1 MAYYRDSVTQ
11 KSWLFL
17 QELRRKFHFVLI
29 GGWAIWLYTR
39 QLKSKDIDI
48 VVELSELDKLK
59 TTYDLTK
66 NERLKKYEIKQ
77 GEVDVDI
84 YVPFYSTPGVA
95 AEQIL
100 KNVVEIESF
109 KIPSR
114 ELLLVLKTVAWKSRR
129 MSAKGRKDLIDIVSL
144 LATGKLAAGKLN
156 DLFTEGP
163 LRMAKEALIEELKTA
178 TDIGELSL
186 NQHQVARAKK
196 DWFKILNPET

>member
-1 MAYYRDSVTQ
+1 MAYYRDFVTQ

-17 QELRRKFHFVLI
+17 QELRRKFSFVLI
-29 GGWAIWLYTR
+29 GGWAVWLYTK

-48 VVELSELDKLK
+48 VTELSELDKLK

-77 GEVDVDI
+77 GEVDIDI
-84 YVPFYSTPGVA
+84 YVPFYSNPGVA

-100 KNVVEIESF
+100 KDAVLIESL
-109 KIPSR
+109 KVPSR
-114 ELLLVLKTVAWKSRR
+114 ELLLILKTVAWKSRR
-129 MSAKGRKDLIDIVSL
+129 MSTKGRKDLIDIVSL
-144 LATGKLAAGKLN
+144 LETGKLAAGKLN

-178 TDIGELSL
+178 TDIEELGL
-186 NQHQVARAKK
+186 NQHRVARARKS
-196 DWFKILNPET
+196 WFDILNP

>member
-77 GEVDVDI
+77 GEVDIDI
-84 YVPFYSTPGVA
+84 YVPFYSNPGVA

-100 KNVVEIESF
+100 KDAVLIESL
-109 KIPSR
+109 KVPSR
-114 ELLLVLKTVAWKSRR
+114 ELLLILKTVAWKSRR
-129 MSAKGRKDLIDIVSL
+129 MSTKGRKFSW
-144 LATGKLAAGKLN
+144 GG
-156 DLFTEGP
+156 G
-163 LRMAKEALIEELKTA
+163 
-178 TDIGELSL
+178 
-186 NQHQVARAKK
+186 
-196 DWFKILNPET
+196 